1 MGEDCLVLNV
11 WTSSTSR
18 DRKRPVLV
26 YLHGGADTSGSGS
39 WKLYDGV
46 GLAQRGAAVAVTI
59 HHRLGA
65 LGYLN
70 LAEVGGPDYAK
81 SGNAGLLDIVEA
93 LEWVRDNI
101 KAFGRV
107 HNGVLVNVQSGEAGQ
122 HSTVLAIHFTQ

>member
-1 MGEDCLVLNV
+1 MSGEEPPMGEDCLVLNV

-26 YLHGGADTSGSGS
+26 YLHGGAYTSGSGS

-46 GLAQRGAAVAVTI
+46 GLAQRGDAVAVTI
-59 HHRLGA
+59 NHRLGA

-81 SGNAGLLDIVEA
+81 SGNAGMLDIVAA

-101 KAFGRV
+101 EAFG
-107 HNGVLVNVQSGEAGQ
+107 GEIGRASCRERGCQ
-122 HSTVLAIHFTQ
+122 YV

>member
-1 MGEDCLVLNV
+1 MMAILSLYCEIGVCIVCWLFFFSSRRRHTRCALVTGVQTCALPIYV

-26 YLHGGADTSGSGS
+26 YLHGGAYTSGSGS

-46 GLAQRGAAVAVTI
+46 GLAQRGDAVAVTI
-59 HHRLGA
+59 NHRLGA

-81 SGNAGLLDIVEA
+81 SGNEI
-93 LEWVRDNI
+93 
-101 KAFGRV
+101 GRA
-107 HNGVLVNVQSGEAGQ
+107 NV
-122 HSTVLAIHFTQ
+122 